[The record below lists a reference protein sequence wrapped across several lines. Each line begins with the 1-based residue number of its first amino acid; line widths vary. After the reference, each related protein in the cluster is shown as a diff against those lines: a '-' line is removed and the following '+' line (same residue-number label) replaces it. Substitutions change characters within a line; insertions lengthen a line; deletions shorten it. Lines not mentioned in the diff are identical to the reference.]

1 MPLGI
6 DFTQIFLHLFNVAI
20 LFVGLYILL
29 YAPVKKFMQEREDH
43 YKAMDEEANKKVND
57 ANAVHEKYTE
67 RMKNIDGEIAQKK
80 QQATAEMNEFRAAK
94 EKEAKES
101 AERIVAGAK
110 EKADAESRKIIETAK
125 DEITAMVE
133 EATRKVV
140 QDETVSGAFDTFLD
154 DAERS
159 VQDGNA

>member
-1 MPLGI
+1 MNFPSICGGQPPELGQKTLACWGSLTSGVPQEGQIEGNTSGELDMAISDLSSAFPLML
-6 DFTQIFLHLFNVAI
+6 QL
-20 LFVGLYILL
+20 
-29 YAPVKKFMQEREDH
+29 
-43 YKAMDEEANKKVND
+43 
-57 ANAVHEKYTE
+57 
-67 RMKNIDGEIAQKK
+67 
-80 QQATAEMNEFRAAK
+80 AAK

-101 AERIVAGAK
+101 AERIVADAK

-154 DAERS
+154 DAEI
-159 VQDGNA
+159 VDMDMYGD

>member
-1 MPLGI
+1 
-6 DFTQIFLHLFNVAI
+6 
-20 LFVGLYILL
+20 
-29 YAPVKKFMQEREDH
+29 
-43 YKAMDEEANKKVND
+43 
-57 ANAVHEKYTE
+57 
-67 RMKNIDGEIAQKK
+67 MKNIDGEIAEKK

-101 AERIVAGAK
+101 AERIVADAK

>member
-6 DFTQIFLHLFNVAI
+6 DFTQIFLNLFNVAI

-101 AERIVAGAK
+101 AERIVADAK